1 MSLLPFLDGLQRLP
15 NATRLVFSLA
25 GKTLY
30 RYFCT
35 TTIVCHTTRFFTM
48 DNNAKLAAM
57 AVFLAVFGCTTLVQ
71 LLRGEAPPRSKDL
84 HYAHRAEQPPSSCSC
99 AREPVGRE
107 QPLRPI
113 ISVHVQRSTA
123 TRRPSLQD
131 RCKPRRP
138 PERPW
143 GPSAERRRSRTRA
156 CGACWRYLAPVT
168 VANGS
173 CRAGMSP

>member
-15 NATRLVFSLA
+15 NATGLVF
-25 GKTLY
+25 
-30 RYFCT
+30 
-35 TTIVCHTTRFFTM
+35 VPVM
-48 DNNAKLAAM
+48 AAM
-57 AVFLAVFGCTTLVQ
+57 AVFLAVFGCTTLNPCATACWA
-71 LLRGEAPPRSKDL
+71 RGEAPPRSKDL
-84 HYAHRAEQPPSSCSC
+84 HYAHRAEQPPSSCCC

-107 QPLRPI
+107 QPPRPI

-123 TRRPSLQD
+123 NRRPSLQD

-156 CGACWRYLAPVT
+156 CGACWRCLAPVT